1 MCWYWANRKTNTSPA
16 FSIDLYGLLLLRI
29 IRISKC
35 RATFQIERGRFI
47 KEGKNS
53 VITNRVIWIV
63 LDSVGMGPMPD
74 SHAFGDEEPNTLG
87 HIAQAIPGFSLPV
100 MESIGLGN
108 IDGMVGYQPVANPSG
123 AFARMAEFSA
133 GKDTTIGHWEMAGI
147 QTTKPLPTYPNGFGP
162 EIIQEF
168 EARIGRGTLGN
179 KPASG
184 TAIIA
189 ELGDEHVATGKPI
202 IYTSADS
209 VFQIAAHEAVIPL
222 MELYHM
228 CQIARDM
235 LTGENGVARVIARPF
250 VGTSGT
256 YVRTANRRDFS
267 LKPDTTVLD
276 LLKAAGHSVAAVGKI
291 EDIFA
296 GQGIT
301 FAVHTQSNLDGMQ
314 QTEACMEKFEN
325 GLIFVNLVDFDMKYG
340 HRRDAAA
347 YAAGLTEFDHWLG
360 TFLPKLK
367 PSDLLLITAD
377 HGCDPTHK
385 GTDHTREYVPLLM
398 YGKDVTPGTNYGTR
412 STFADVGQTV
422 AKVFNVGPLKAGIA
436 LLPK

>member
-1 MCWYWANRKTNTSPA
+1 MKTN
-16 FSIDLYGLLLLRI
+16 RI
-29 IRISKC
+29 
-35 RATFQIERGRFI
+35 
-47 KEGKNS
+47 
-53 VITNRVIWIV
+53 IWIV

-74 SHAFGDEEPNTLG
+74 AHAFGDDEPNTLG
-87 HIAQAIPGFSLPV
+87 HIAQAVPGFSLPV
-100 MESIGLGN
+100 MESMGLGN
-108 IDGMVGYQPVANPSG
+108 IDGMIGYQPADRPIG
-123 AFARMAEFSA
+123 AYARMAEFSA
-133 GKDTTIGHWEMAGI
+133 GKDTTIGHWEMGGI
-147 QTTKPLPTYPNGFGP
+147 QMTRPLPTYPNGFGP
-162 EIIQEF
+162 EIMQEF

-209 VFQIAAHEAVIPL
+209 VFQIAAHESVIPL
-222 MELYHM
+222 QELYHL

-250 VGTSGT
+250 TGTSGA

-276 LLKAAGHSVAAVGKI
+276 FLKEAGYTVAAVGKI

-301 FAVHTQSNLDGMQ
+301 YAVHTQSNLDGMQ
-314 QTEACMEKFEN
+314 QTEACMERFDS

-347 YAAGLTEFDHWLG
+347 YAAGLTEFDQWLG
-360 TFLPKLK
+360 TFLPKLL
-367 PSDLLLITAD
+367 PSDLLIITAD

-398 YGKDVTPGTNYGTR
+398 YGEDVEAGLNYGTR
-412 STFADVGQTV
+412 PTFADIGQTV
-422 AKVFNVGPLKAGIA
+422 ARVFNVDPLDAGTA
-436 LLPK
+436 LLP